1 MLHCLSALYSLYSV
15 GIDHLGCGGACAR
28 AFHLSW
34 LYIWDGWAKFI
45 TGIIRHNSTDAK
57 TAAITYSSGELVLLW
72 LPFSFVF
79 HLVIVQ
85 PIDRYLM
92 IVSKAW
98 IFDCNPFK
106 FLRHLTSEILILPEG
121 KQYWIS
127 TAQRSL
133 IHRSKFWTRLT
144 TIREKTTLVIKAS
157 GIFSMK

>member
-98 IFDCNPFK
+98 IFDCNPSNFSATWPVRYWSCQRESSIG
-106 FLRHLTSEILILPEG
+106 FLLHSAHSFIEANSEPDSQLLEK
-121 KQYWIS
+121 KQP
-127 TAQRSL
+127 
-133 IHRSKFWTRLT
+133 
-144 TIREKTTLVIKAS
+144 
-157 GIFSMK
+157 